1 MNNCKSEFNNLG
13 SRRKN
18 MLLKLFFLLAL
29 LFYGIQL
36 LAQNNI
42 SENYRN
48 CFTVLA
54 GKNTTVDGS
63 VLLAHNE
70 DDGGKFLVDWYKVP
84 RISHKSGEKLILQK
98 GAELEQAEETYG
110 FLWLEIPSLQFSDS
124 YINEWGVTIVSN
136 GCPSKETEGE
146 LTDGGIGYYLR
157 RIMAERAK
165 TAKEAVK
172 IAGEIID
179 KFGYLSSGRTYSI
192 ADVNEAWMLA
202 VVKGKH
208 WVAQRL
214 PDDSVAVIPN
224 YYTITKINLKDTVN
238 FLGSPDIIDYAIKK
252 GWYNPSCGN
261 DFNFRLAYGSEQS
274 LHALWNIPRHMQAI
288 NLLSEKQYGYYN
300 QLPTTFRPKG
310 KVSVKTLET
319 VLENH
324 YEGTQF
330 EMNPEYNNG
339 NPHKNIIMRI
349 CSASNR
355 YGFVAQL
362 RNWMPV
368 DIGAV
373 LWIAPRRPCVQ
384 PFTPWYL
391 GIEKIPEEYSRGD
404 YKKAIKNH
412 FNNSN
417 NLREQYPNHAY
428 WTFVDYS
435 DRIDSDYTNRIN
447 KIKESKVALEKD
459 LLNNQTGFEKEVLN
473 IYKKNPKTARLK
485 LTEYTSKIANEIF
498 KNTEKEFK

>member
-1 MNNCKSEFNNLG
+1 MKKSIKEILIIIFFSVVTNYAQQINNTS
-13 SRRKN
+13 
-18 MLLKLFFLLAL
+18 
-29 LFYGIQL
+29 I
-36 LAQNNI
+36 
-42 SENYRN
+42 N
-48 CFTVLA
+48 CFTILA
-54 GKNTTVDGS
+54 GKNTTIDGS

-84 RISHKSGEKLILQK
+84 HISHKADEKIILQK
-98 GAELEQAEETYG
+98 GAEIEQVDETFG
-110 FLWLEIPSLQFSDS
+110 FLWMEIPGLQFSDS

-146 LTDGGIGYYLR
+146 LVNGGIGYYLR

-172 IAGEIID
+172 IAGEIIE
-179 KFGYLSSGRTYSI
+179 KVGYLSSGRTYSI

-208 WVAQRL
+208 WIAQRL

-224 YYTITKINLKDTVN
+224 YYTITRIDLKDTVN
-238 FLGSPDIIDYAIKK
+238 FLGSTDIIDYAIQK
-252 GWYNPSCGN
+252 GWYDPSLGKEF
-261 DFNFRLAYGSEQS
+261 DFRLAYGSEQS

-288 NLLSEKQYGYYN
+288 NLLSEKQYGYYS
-300 QLPTTFRPKG
+300 QLPTTFKPKS
-310 KVSVKTLET
+310 KVSIQTLES
-319 VLENH
+319 VLANH

-330 EMNPEYNNG
+330 EMNPAYNNG

-355 YGFVAQL
+355 YGFIAQL

-368 DIGAV
+368 DVGAV

-384 PFTPWYL
+384 PFIPWYL
-391 GIEKIPEEYSRGD
+391 GIEKIPEGYTRGN
-404 YKKAIKNH
+404 YNNALKNH
-412 FNNSN
+412 FSDTHD
-417 NLREQYPNHAY
+417 LREKYPNHAY

-435 DRIDSDYTNRIN
+435 DKIDTDYRNQID
-447 KIKESKVALEKD
+447 KIKENKV
-459 LLNNQTGFEKEVLN
+459 TFEKELSDYQMNFEEEVLN
-473 IYKKNPKTARLK
+473 IYKNNPKAARLK
-485 LTEYTSKIANEIF
+485 LTEYTSKLATKVLTNTKRDF
-498 KNTEKEFK
+498 K